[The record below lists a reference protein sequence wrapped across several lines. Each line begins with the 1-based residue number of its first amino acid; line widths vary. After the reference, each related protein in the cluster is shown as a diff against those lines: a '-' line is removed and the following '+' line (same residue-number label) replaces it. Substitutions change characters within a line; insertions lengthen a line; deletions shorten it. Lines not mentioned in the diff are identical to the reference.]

1 MKSYHAVFAI
11 AGILLFATLLSGCA
25 PSVEGTSTRND
36 FLEPISVDE
45 ARATALAAVARLV
58 EEGDIGNAGAVVDGD
73 ETLEMGSYVPSV
85 VVNGDHLSIEGD
97 GKASFPVFSDGVAAY
112 WVTVD
117 LYKDMRGSDARC
129 TVAALSEGLAKSIGF
144 ESRCLEV
151 FWDGDWYI
159 LVTNDDGLFVYPS
172 PYYQKASAE
181 DAVREACLRL
191 SLDELFS
198 SQLGDEISRVDEVR
212 GP

>member
-1 MKSYHAVFAI
+1 MKAHHAVSAI
-11 AGILLFATLLSGCA
+11 AGTLLFATLLLGCA
-25 PSVEGTSTRND
+25 PSVESTSTSND
-36 FLEPISVDE
+36 FLEPILLDE

-58 EEGDIGNAGAVVDGD
+58 EEDDIGNAGAVVDGN

-85 VVNGDHLSIEGD
+85 VIGGDHLSIEGG

-129 TVAALSEGLAKSIGF
+129 TVAGLSEGLAKSIGY

-151 FWDGDWYI
+151 CWDGDWYI

-181 DAVREACLRL
+181 DVVREACLRL

-198 SQLGDEISRVDEVR
+198 SQLGDEISCAEEVQ